1 MASHTVSPQALLG
14 LQVWTPGS
22 ARGQL
27 GCLPQSTAGGL
38 KPWCTRESIST
49 WIQVYLSWCLC
60 VCEGGESCLFHQT
73 RGSMAGRY
81 FIGRWGLSEGR
92 SSAASVIRSCF
103 QRVLTGPEA
112 PHQQFSA
119 CPLPSPR
126 LPPISPHPAHTPSR
140 DAFEVLSVLFLGHKP
155 RRHSRVWSPGNEVFR
170 SGAPIR

>member
-14 LQVWTPGS
+14 LQVHPRVGE
-22 ARGQL
+22 G
-27 GCLPQSTAGGL
+27 TAGL
-38 KPWCTRESIST
+38 PSSIHSWRSEALVYKRVT
-49 WIQVYLSWCLC
+49 FHIQVYLSWCLC
-60 VCEGGESCLFHQT
+60 VCEGGESCLLHQT

-103 QRVLTGPEA
+103 QRVLTSPEA
-112 PHQQFSA
+112 PPQPFSA

-126 LPPISPHPAHTPSR
+126 LPPFPPLPAHTPSR
-140 DAFEVLSVLFLGHKP
+140 DSFEVLSVLFLGHKP